1 MKWQKVKR
9 LALGARA
16 RPRLARWQGQPLHA
30 APCMQRLAR
39 SALTQAMPA
48 RCWQQTGLLGAWPSC
63 NATLLGQGG
72 ACGPDCTA
80 RRRAV
85 TLPHTHTH
93 NKTLLLRPIHSR
105 APRDPQDSKNLRRGK
120 GKMRN
125 RRYVQ
130 RKGPLVIYGN
140 DAGIRCGAAPGL
152 RASYLPLGYWQQLPC
167 GCRAALGTRGTASGI
182 WRVHAAESCPPGA
195 LAAWLCCQM
204 RQVAPSPSCPAS
216 RCRPTA
222 AARPV
227 RPPRSRAFRNLP
239 GVELCSVDRLN
250 LLQLAPGGHLGRF
263 CVWTKSA
270 VEKLDSIFGGCCRCR
285 CRHLARPQAG
295 GPRCMPSAACPA
307 LLAACS
313 WLQPTARRCAV
324 PLATRTRAAA
334 RPATTLHPASS
345 AADARLETP
354 RPAGTTE
361 TESAQKKGYKLP
373 RHIMANGDLARLINS
388 DEVQSVVKPHKSS
401 SERAPLKKNPLRN
414 LGAMLK
420 LNPYAKVRCR
430 HASRRP
436 RPASPVGP
444 PPRTPPPAGPCDAPA
459 GLVPRL
465 AQPRKPAQRAT
476 TRQLVL
482 HTHAGG
488 AAGQAAVDSQRPA
501 QAFASRSWVPG
512 VTSPR
517 IRPSPSPL
525 YIAGCAPRGAAGR
538 GQGEQGGEAGGDA
551 QGQGRSPPRH
561 QEGVQD
567 LLQHHDHRLR

>member
-1 MKWQKVKR
+1 
-9 LALGARA
+9 
-16 RPRLARWQGQPLHA
+16 
-30 APCMQRLAR
+30 
-39 SALTQAMPA
+39 
-48 RCWQQTGLLGAWPSC
+48 
-63 NATLLGQGG
+63 
-72 ACGPDCTA
+72 
-80 RRRAV
+80 
-85 TLPHTHTH
+85 
-93 NKTLLLRPIHSR
+93 
-105 APRDPQDSKNLRRGK
+105 
-120 GKMRN
+120 MRN

-140 DAGIRCGAAPGL
+140 DAGIRCGAAPRSGP
-152 RASYLPLGYWQQLPC
+152 RASFLPLGCWQQLPC
-167 GCRAALGTRGTASGI
+167 GCRAALGTRGFSVSGI
-182 WRVHAAESCPPGA
+182 WRVHAAETCPPGA

-204 RQVAPSPSCPAS
+204 RQVAPSPSCPAP
-216 RCRPTA
+216 RCRPAA
-222 AARPV
+222 AARPA

-270 VEKLDSIFGGCCRCR
+270 VEKLDSIFGGCCRRC

-307 LLAACS
+307 LFAACS
-313 WLQPTARRCAV
+313 WLRPTAQRRAV
-324 PLATRTRAAA
+324 PPAKRTRAAA

-436 RPASPVGP
+436 RPASPPARRRAPHRQRGRATLQPASFPALPNLGSRRSVPRRASWYCTRMPAVPLAKPRSIRSGLRRHAPVALGCQESRRRASAPPRLPFTSQAARRAELLAAGKANKEEKLAATRKAKAAARPAIKKVSKTFYNTMITDSGERPPGPEPALPCCLTAGTAPRAIDCGAPAP
-444 PPRTPPPAGPCDAPA
+444 PPPPPCLPAGPAWAKGAARALWGARSLRPSHRSPSLYAPACTQPHPLQPPHSPTPPPNHPTPA
-459 GLVPRL
+459 DYVGEDYEVFSTWLG
-465 AQPRKPAQRAT
+465 T
-476 TRQLVL
+476 TQ
-482 HTHAGG
+482 
-488 AAGQAAVDSQRPA
+488 
-501 QAFASRSWVPG
+501 
-512 VTSPR
+512 
-517 IRPSPSPL
+517 
-525 YIAGCAPRGAAGR
+525 
-538 GQGEQGGEAGGDA
+538 
-551 QGQGRSPPRH
+551 
-561 QEGVQD
+561 
-567 LLQHHDHRLR
+567 